1 VSAGTETTPVARL
14 TTRVA
19 MRGIA
24 FYQLL
29 RAGRP
34 SPCRYLPG
42 CSDYALEALERHG
55 FWHGGALALRRISR
69 CHPWAAH
76 GIDPVPE

>member
-1 VSAGTETTPVARL
+1 MSAATETAPVARPL
-14 TTRVA
+14 ARVA

-24 FYQLL
+24 LYQLL

-34 SPCRYLPG
+34 SPCRYVPG
-42 CSDYALEALERHG
+42 CSDYAAEALERHG
-55 FWHGGALALRRISR
+55 LWHGGTLALRRIAR